1 MKQMMNGAP
10 TLGTYDGA
18 NIEIVEE
25 AGMENNYIF
34 GARVEDIAAA
44 RDTYDPM
51 KIYKSSRR
59 IARILDALTDGTLD
73 DGDTG
78 VFAELKSSI
87 LEGASW
93 HKPDQYFL
101 LLDFESYM
109 EAKLRAIG
117 EYGDDAVFTRKAF
130 LNTVRSGYFSSD
142 RTIREYA
149 EDIWKA

>member
-1 MKQMMNGAP
+1 
-10 TLGTYDGA
+10 
-18 NIEIVEE
+18 
-25 AGMENNYIF
+25 
-34 GARVEDIAAA
+34 
-44 RDTYDPM
+44 M

-59 IARILDALTDGTLD
+59 IARILDALTHGTLD

-93 HKPDQYFL
+93 HKPDQYL
-101 LLDFESYM
+101 CLDFESYM

-149 EDIWKA
+149 EDIWKV